1 MSVNDSM
8 GSEAR
13 RTGPL
18 TDDELA
24 SLLGDKISQEERAEL
39 NARLENDPAGSEV
52 LAMAA
57 SVEDDQ
63 SGGGLDKGKVDELLK
78 MVNDGLAIEDIC
90 EHCGGDLH
98 PGGKFCPHCGVN
110 QLEKSVK
117 CFKCGTTVIEGSY
130 YCFKCGNVLKQVKG
144 RRDPGMFILVVG
156 LGSLLCSFLFWP
168 ILMYVAVL
176 LLIFGSILIGS
187 FITLLWYRYED
198 KRIASELKEGRF
210 DADDRS
216 KKTGT

>member
-1 MSVNDSM
+1 MNDSM

-130 YCFKCGNVLKQVKG
+130 YCFKCGNVL
-144 RRDPGMFILVVG
+144 
-156 LGSLLCSFLFWP
+156 
-168 ILMYVAVL
+168 
-176 LLIFGSILIGS
+176 
-187 FITLLWYRYED
+187 
-198 KRIASELKEGRF
+198 
-210 DADDRS
+210 
-216 KKTGT
+216 